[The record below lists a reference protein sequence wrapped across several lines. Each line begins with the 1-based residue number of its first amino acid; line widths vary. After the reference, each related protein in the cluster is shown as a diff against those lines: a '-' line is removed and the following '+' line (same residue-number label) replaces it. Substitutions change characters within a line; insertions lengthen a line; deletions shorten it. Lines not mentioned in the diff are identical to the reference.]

1 MSDNPMFF
9 LRTDLIRRNACS
21 AVMQAPDGYVV
32 EIKPETR
39 NLEMNKKLWAM
50 LTDVS
55 GQVDWYGRRY
65 KPEDWKHILT
75 AGLKG
80 YETAPGIN
88 GEMVVLGKS
97 TSKMNKR
104 EFSDLVELIYAF
116 GAERNVVWS
125 EKALDVFEEHIN
137 A

>member
-1 MSDNPMFF
+1 MSSKNVFF
-9 LRTDLIRRNACS
+9 LRSEMIRRNAAA
-21 AVMQAPDGYVV
+21 AVMQAPEGFAV
-32 EIKPETR
+32 EIKPSNR
-39 NLEMNKKLWAM
+39 NLEQNKKLWAM
-50 LTDVS
+50 LGDIS
-55 GQVDWYGRRY
+55 RQVEWYGRKYR
-65 KPEDWKHILT
+65 PESWKHILT

-116 GAERNVVWS
+116 GSEHNVVWS
-125 EKALDVFEEHIN
+125 EGAIDVFKEYVQ
-137 A
+137 

>member
-1 MSDNPMFF
+1 MFF

>member
-1 MSDNPMFF
+1 MSKNVFF
-9 LRTDLIRRNACS
+9 LRSEMIRRNAAA
-21 AVMQAPDGYVV
+21 AVMQAPEGYAV

-50 LTDVS
+50 LGDIS
-55 GQVDWYGRRY
+55 RQVEWHGKYFD
-65 KPEDWKHILT
+65 PESWKHILT

-116 GAERNVVWS
+116 GAEHNVVWS
-125 EKALDVFEEHIN
+125 EKALDVFEEYVQ
-137 A
+137 